1 MEKINNLFDQEITK
15 TVDAYPSIFSKD
27 DVVNLLS
34 SLRTNVLTE
43 VSELKTITEFTP
55 KYITDSVEDLLDN
68 FDFEEFIMSEPEL
81 CGSYGSSFSLE
92 LNTSFD
98 TYQFT
103 RSFVNELTEYFKTN
117 PEENDSEQN

>member
-1 MEKINNLFDQEITK
+1 METINNLFDQEITK

-43 VSELKTITEFTP
+43 VSELKPASNQYNVENITRG
-55 KYITDSVEDLLDN
+55 VLDLLDG
-68 FDFEEFIMSEPEL
+68 FDFEEFITSEPEL

-92 LNTSFD
+92 MNTSFD
-98 TYQFT
+98 DYQFARQIERDIT
-103 RSFVNELTEYFKTN
+103 DYFKDLN
-117 PEENDSEQN
+117 EETTEE

>member
-1 MEKINNLFDQEITK
+1 MEKINDLFDQEITK

-34 SLRTNVLTE
+34 ALRTNVLME
-43 VSELKTITEFTP
+43 VSELKPSELTP

-81 CGSYGSSFSLE
+81 CGSYGNSFTLE

-98 TYQFT
+98 AYQFT
-103 RSFVNELTEYFKTN
+103 RSFVSELTDYFKTN
-117 PEENDSEQN
+117 PEENDEQN

>member
-1 MEKINNLFDQEITK
+1 METINNLFDQEITK

-43 VSELKTITEFTP
+43 VSELKPTTEFTS

-68 FDFEEFIMSEPEL
+68 FDFEEFISSEPDL
-81 CGSYGSSFSLE
+81 CGSYGDSFTLE

-98 TYQFT
+98 AYQFT
-103 RSFVNELTEYFKTN
+103 RSFVNELTDYFKNN
-117 PEENDSEQN
+117 PEDNNEE